1 MPQPTV
7 KLNSDE
13 LQALTGTTASAATGR
28 AFLERFG
35 LQGLLVTQGASGAQL
50 LLAGGGPAAPGAGV
64 AARISAWAPSAPAPS
79 VTQNPQVAAYAALQQ
94 QQAFQEEMQRGLM
107 QQQMMMN
114 YAAQNPMMAAMMQQN
129 PEVMRQFMAL
139 MQGQGAPPQQP
150 P

>member
-1 MPQPTV
+1 
-7 KLNSDE
+7 
-13 LQALTGTTASAATGR
+13 
-28 AFLERFG
+28 
-35 LQGLLVTQGASGAQL
+35 
-50 LLAGGGPAAPGAGV
+50 
-64 AARISAWAPSAPAPS
+64 
-79 VTQNPQVAAYAALQQ
+79 
-94 QQAFQEEMQRGLM
+94 M